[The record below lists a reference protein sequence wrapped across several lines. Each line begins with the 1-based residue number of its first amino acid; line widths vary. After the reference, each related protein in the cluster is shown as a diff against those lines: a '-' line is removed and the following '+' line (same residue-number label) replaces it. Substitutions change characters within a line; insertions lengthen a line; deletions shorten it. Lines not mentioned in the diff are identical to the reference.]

1 MKTSIA
7 TLLLGAAASTALL
20 ATAVTAKEPA
30 DGGKMTLAQFTYKP
44 PVRGAP
50 STRVGGGSRSG
61 WTPPMR
67 GAPSTR
73 VGGGS
78 RSAGVRAPQGAPG
91 SDAADTSPAVFN
103 LRLNVL
109 APGETG
115 YTLQGQ
121 PTVYWFASEAIDS
134 PVELTVISIESLRAA
149 SKPALEITLKPP
161 IAKGVHALRLA
172 EHGVTLK
179 PDVEYQW
186 YVAVV
191 LDPAQRSNDVLAGG
205 TIKRVSADAAMQS
218 KLKQTAPA
226 QLPGVYAQ
234 GGIWYD
240 AIDQLSKQIGAGPEG
255 QRSLAQ
261 RAELLEQVGLGD
273 AAAFDRGS

>member
-1 MKTSIA
+1 MRTSIA
-7 TLLLGAAASTALL
+7 TFLLGAAASAALL
-20 ATAVTAKEPA
+20 STAVTANEPA
-30 DGGKMTLAQFTYKP
+30 DGGRIILAQLSYKP

-61 WTPPMR
+61 WAPPMR

-78 RSAGVRAPQGAPG
+78 RSAG
-91 SDAADTSPAVFN
+91 FN

-109 APGETG
+109 APSETG

-134 PVELTVISIESLRAA
+134 PVELTVVSTESLRAA

-172 EHGVTLK
+172 EYGVTLK

-186 YVAVV
+186 FVAVV
-191 LDPAQRSNDVLAGG
+191 RDPAQRSNDVLAGG
-205 TIKRVSADAAMQS
+205 TIKRVAADPAMQS

-226 QLPGVYAQ
+226 QLPGVYAE

-240 AIDQLSKQIGAGPEG
+240 AIDQLSKQIGAGPDS
-255 QRSLAQ
+255 QRSRTQ
-261 RAELLEQVGLGD
+261 RAELLEQVGLRY
-273 AAAFDRGS
+273 AAAYDRGS